1 MTNLESKAEIFRARH
16 EAFILGCDSI
26 EELKLWDKET
36 HGEMDAFYSNDLAT
50 VIIKL
55 IGVDGV
61 IDKKEVE
68 YFNKTFGFDY
78 TKEEMIAVYN
88 SCVDDISRFVDESF
102 ENGVTL
108 MRKINVKLADAYKAL
123 LQLVSEII
131 IESDGIVAEKELEEV
146 RRFKALCE
154 G

>member
-1 MTNLESKAEIFRARH
+1 
-16 EAFILGCDSI
+16 
-26 EELKLWDKET
+26 
-36 HGEMDAFYSNDLAT
+36 
-50 VIIKL
+50 
-55 IGVDGV
+55 
-61 IDKKEVE
+61 
-68 YFNKTFGFDY
+68 
-78 TKEEMIAVYN
+78 MIAVYN